1 MKLSVALCTYNGEA
15 YLGGQLESISRQ
27 SRPPDELVVF
37 DDGSTD
43 ATNRIVATFAAQAPF
58 PVHLHAGHQI
68 GPARNVARA
77 VAHCSGDLIA
87 LSDQD
92 DLWMP
97 RRLARAEEAICGQ
110 TGAVMSFSDAELI
123 DGSDRASNRRLWRS
137 IGVRRRTL
145 EAIPDDAL
153 AAMLRR
159 SVVTGCTMT
168 FHRSILELGLP
179 FPPTRTLRHDRW
191 LAMCAAATGRVV
203 PLSEPLVAYRLHP
216 GQQTG
221 IGRLARRGR
230 PPRRWHGAHLRNV
243 RRLADGGLADIHDE
257 AMLLRSRIER
267 LRPTQ
272 VDTLD
277 TLDEYL
283 AFVELRELLPA
294 TPSRLPAVLGQ
305 ALAGNYRRFASGWM
319 GAGADLVRR

>member
-1 MKLSVALCTYNGEA
+1 
-15 YLGGQLESISRQ
+15 
-27 SRPPDELVVF
+27 VF

-43 ATNRIVATFAAQAPF
+43 ATGRILATFAPMAPF
-58 PVHLHAGHQI
+58 PVHLHAGQQI
-68 GPARNVARA
+68 GPARNFARA
-77 VAHCSGDLIA
+77 IAHCTGDLIA

-97 RRLARAEEAICGQ
+97 DRLARAEEAITGRP
-110 TGAVMSFSDAELI
+110 GAVMSFSDAELI
-123 DGSDRASNRRLWRS
+123 DASDRASKRRLWRS
-137 IGVRRRTL
+137 IGLRRRTL

-168 FHRSILELGLP
+168 FHRSVLEVGLP

-191 LAMCAAATGRVV
+191 LAMCAAATGRIV
-203 PLSEPLVAYRLHP
+203 PLPVPLVAYRLHP
-216 GQQTG
+216 GQHTG
-221 IGRLARRGR
+221 LGRLGRRGR
-230 PPRRWHGAHLRNV
+230 PPRRWHGAHLRNA
-243 RRLADGGLADIHDE
+243 RRLGDGGLVDIRDE

-267 LRPTQ
+267 LRPTR

-283 AFVELRELLPA
+283 TFIDLRERLPRA
-294 TPSRLPAVLGQ
+294 PSRLPTVLGQ
-305 ALAGNYRRFASGWM
+305 ALAGNYRRFARGWL

>member
-1 MKLSVALCTYNGEA
+1 
-15 YLGGQLESISRQ
+15 
-27 SRPPDELVVF
+27 VVF

-43 ATNRIVATFAAQAPF
+43 GTNRILATFAESAPF
-58 PVHLHAGHQI
+58 PVHLHTGQQI

-77 VAHCSGDLIA
+77 VAHCSGELIA

-92 DLWMP
+92 DLWMHD
-97 RRLARAEEAICGQ
+97 RLACAEEAISGQ
-110 TGAVMSFSDAELI
+110 AGAVMSFSDAELI
-123 DGSDRASNRRLWRS
+123 DAADRPSNRRLWRS
-137 IGVRRRTL
+137 IGLRRRTL

-153 AAMLRR
+153 AAVLRR

-168 FHRSILELGLP
+168 FHRSVLDLGLP

-191 LAMCAAATGRVV
+191 LAMCAAATGRIV
-203 PLSEPLVAYRLHP
+203 PLPEPLVAYRLHP
-216 GQQTG
+216 AQHTG
-221 IGRLARRGR
+221 LGRLSRRGR
-230 PPRRWHGAHLRNV
+230 PPRRLHGAHLRNA
-243 RRLADGGLADIHDE
+243 RRLGDGGLVAIHDE

-272 VDTLD
+272 VDALD

-283 AFVELRELLPA
+283 AFVELRELLPTA
-294 TPSRLPAVLGQ
+294 SSRLPAVLGQ
-305 ALAGNYRRFASGWM
+305 ALAGNYRRFATGWV